1 MTMAAQNH
9 QNKKIAHMQN
19 FPFEMVLD
27 NPEQP
32 LSQFPSL
39 DPMGSNS
46 TLPATKLKD
55 KMDITGYKTERNNMT
70 KQTAESLTQGDGKEP
85 SEKEKA
91 AKQAQ
96 WEMHPC
102 TKCGPE
108 VDMIRKRVGICL
120 NIMAKKDGIDKYDV
134 SALTCNKCNLGFASK
149 NKYIFYCEKC
159 DFKMHPD
166 GDCLL
171 AEQYHARKR
180 MQEKRRLAALQSDEA
195 MATGL
200 A

>member
-1 MTMAAQNH
+1 
-9 QNKKIAHMQN
+9 
-19 FPFEMVLD
+19 
-27 NPEQP
+27 
-32 LSQFPSL
+32 
-39 DPMGSNS
+39 
-46 TLPATKLKD
+46 
-55 KMDITGYKTERNNMT
+55 
-70 KQTAESLTQGDGKEP
+70 
-85 SEKEKA
+85 
-91 AKQAQ
+91 
-96 WEMHPC
+96 MHPC

-180 MQEKRRLAALQSDEA
+180 QQEKRRLAALQSDEA
-195 MATGL
+195 MVAGMAQDQDVPANSSSSKQQAAAGAVTTVPGTSI
-200 A
+200 ASTAMTAG